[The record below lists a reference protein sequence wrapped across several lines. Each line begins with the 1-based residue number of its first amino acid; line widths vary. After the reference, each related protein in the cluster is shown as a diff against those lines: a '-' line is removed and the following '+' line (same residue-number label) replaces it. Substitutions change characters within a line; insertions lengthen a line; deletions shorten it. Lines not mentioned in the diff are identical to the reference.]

1 MFLNIIIKSSRN
13 KRKVDVF
20 NSISKIE
27 KFKSKSSVIFLFKIK
42 KNNKRND
49 NFEKKK
55 NEFIKFENKLQWDFV
70 DEKRKKQNIEFETNN
85 VLKII
90 IISL

>member
-1 MFLNIIIKSSRN
+1 MFLNIMIKSLKN

-20 NSISKIE
+20 NLILKV
-27 KFKSKSSVIFLFKIK
+27 KRFKSKSNIIFLLKIK

-55 NEFIKFENKLQWDFV
+55 SEFIKFENKL
-70 DEKRKKQNIEFETNN
+70 
-85 VLKII
+85 
-90 IISL
+90 